1 MKRVLTYGTYDL
13 ITPGHIQHL
22 KESKEMGD
30 YLIVGL
36 STDEFNAI
44 KHKQSYLSYEER
56 KIVMEAIKY
65 VDEVIPEK
73 DWDQKPED
81 IKKYNIDILTMGSDW
96 EGNPKFEYLKEYCLV
111 DYIECEYNVSGID
124 YKTNSIFG
132 VPHGRFKIG
141 EEIRIFYEHDDNEKF
156 FCDINKKYSNLDTID
171 F

>member
-44 KHKQSYLSYEER
+44 KHKRSYLTYEER
-56 KIVMEAIKY
+56 KVVLEAIRY
-65 VDEVIPEK
+65 VDEVIPET
-73 DWDQKPED
+73 DWDQKPGD

-96 EGNPKFEYLKEYCLV
+96 EGNPKFEYLKEYCDVRFTKRPFTWSSTEFRNSV
-111 DYIECEYNVSGID
+111 DKYVKEIEAAS
-124 YKTNSIFG
+124 F
-132 VPHGRFKIG
+132 
-141 EEIRIFYEHDDNEKF
+141 EEDEKP
-156 FCDINKKYSNLDTID
+156 KKRSSKRKK
-171 F
+171 

>member
-22 KESKEMGD
+22 KESEEMGD

-44 KHKQSYLSYEER
+44 KHKRSYLTYEER
-56 KIVMEAIKY
+56 KVVLEAIRY
-65 VDEVIPEK
+65 VDEVIPEI

-96 EGNPKFEYLKEYCLV
+96 EGNPKFEYLKEYCDVRFTKRPFTWSSTEFRNSV
-111 DYIECEYNVSGID
+111 DKYVKEIEAAS
-124 YKTNSIFG
+124 F
-132 VPHGRFKIG
+132 
-141 EEIRIFYEHDDNEKF
+141 EEDEPRKRTKR
-156 FCDINKKYSNLDTID
+156 NK
-171 F
+171 